1 MLRRTLVL
9 AALVFTLTAGVAVAG
24 VAMDLTYT
32 FAPGASSSGRV
43 SAVIDGVEMG
53 RDVPLAVT
61 GDAAVDLRLD
71 VLKIAEDGTATLRAT
86 FGQVQ
91 ANLLGERRPASTPA
105 PMELR
110 VSRRGALV
118 GVQSGNEAAMDLF
131 AHGGVP
137 IELVVLM
144 AGVVELPAE
153 PVAPGE
159 SWAVERRQQIPE
171 MGEVLLRTES
181 RVASLTEAEMTV
193 LTDIRADLPDFTT
206 TNPIQAGEITIKDG
220 TLTVN
225 SMKRVVDMRSGLI
238 KSAEATMTFDG
249 GAALGPF
256 PALPLRVVS
265 SFNIKPKAAP
275 PQPEGA
281 TNG

>member
-1 MLRRTLVL
+1 MLRRTVAL
-9 AALVFTLTAGVAVAG
+9 AALVFTLTAGAAVAG

-32 FAPGASSSGRV
+32 FAPGATSSGRV
-43 SAVIDGVEMG
+43 SAAIDGVEMG

-61 GDAAVDLRLD
+61 GEAAVDMTLD
-71 VLKIAEDGTATLRAT
+71 VLSIAEDGTATLRVT
-86 FGQVQ
+86 FGEVQ
-91 ANLLGERRPASTPA
+91 ANLLGEAQAPSTPA

-110 VSRRGALV
+110 VNRRGALV
-118 GVQSGNEAAMDLF
+118 GVQSVDGGQMDLF

-153 PVAPGE
+153 PVAMNE
-159 SWAVERRQQIPE
+159 SWIVERRQQVPE
-171 MGEVLLRTES
+171 MGEVQLRTAS
-181 RVASLTEAEMTV
+181 RVATITETEMTV
-193 LTDIRADLPDFTT
+193 LTDIRAALPDFTT
-206 TNPIQAGEITIKDG
+206 TNPIQAGETTITNG
-220 TLTVN
+220 VLTVN
-225 SMKRVVDMRSGLI
+225 SMKRVVDTRSGLI
-238 KSAEATMTFDG
+238 KSVDATMIFDG

-265 SFNIKPKAAP
+265 SFQIKPRVAP
-275 PQPEGA
+275 TQAGGA